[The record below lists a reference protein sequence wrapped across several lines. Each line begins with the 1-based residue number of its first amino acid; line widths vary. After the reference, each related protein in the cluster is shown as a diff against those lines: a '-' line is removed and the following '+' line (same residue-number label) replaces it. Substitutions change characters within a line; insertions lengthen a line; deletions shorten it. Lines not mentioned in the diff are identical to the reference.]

1 VAEGQAWSSPYRFV
15 NISNKPFGDS
25 LTVNLASSDTTE
37 GTVSTS
43 LLTFDNSNWATPQ
56 TVTIKLDK
64 HAPDVSCGS
73 ADGAWHDALLMDL
86 LETPRVL
93 DAAVNSLE
101 LSLLARH
108 FYLLAQGFNNYYHKY
123 PVIKEG
129 VSESDKKRRLKFV
142 QLFERHFKTGLETIL
157 GIPVPERM

>member
-1 VAEGQAWSSPYRFV
+1 LYTAVRARNIMRKYGEATGKDEPAAAAEITAWPAETFAGLE
-15 NISNKPFGDS
+15 PEA
-25 LTVNLASSDTTE
+25 AS
-37 GTVSTS
+37 
-43 LLTFDNSNWATPQ
+43 
-56 TVTIKLDK
+56 
-64 HAPDVSCGS
+64 
-73 ADGAWHDALLMDL
+73 LLMDL

-129 VSESDKKRRLKFV
+129 VSDSDKKRRLKFV